1 MILSQARD
9 SFIDDLQVN
18 SIYFPSIREV
28 GLDAKAVYGNYET
41 VHLIWCFEVGGEG
54 GELEKLRFLFAF
66 TFRCLVTP

>member
-41 VHLIWCFEVGGEG
+41 VDLTWWVSWKNGVFC
-54 GELEKLRFLFAF
+54 LLLRLGA
-66 TFRCLVTP
+66 